1 MTADRD
7 QGFLLPVDVREWLP
21 EDHLAWCLIDVVAQL
36 DLGGFRAVY
45 RADGQGRPALDPA
58 VMVALI
64 LYCYC
69 TGVRSSRAVERAC
82 QADVACRVITGNR
95 VIDHATIARFR
106 ARHRQR
112 LKGLLAQSLAVCAQ
126 AGMVKVGL
134 VALDGTKVAASA
146 AGSANRTAS
155 QLDDLIT
162 AAGAEV
168 EQMLAQAAAADQAE
182 DGMFG
187 DGRRGDELPGRLARR
202 PERLTRL
209 QAAKARLDEQEA
221 ARRAEQQAKVAAY
234 QQAVSARGGRRP
246 RGPAPGSA
254 PPKRNKNGGQD
265 KPPRANTTDPD
276 SRIMKSKDGYLQ
288 AYNAQ
293 VLAAGGQLVIAAGAF
308 TDPVDTA
315 LLHPM
320 LERGHAT
327 LTAARIK
334 DPIRAALADAGYA
347 SAGNFAA
354 PCEPILLIAVGKDA
368 QQAGRDSR
376 PMKIRKGHERMAARL
391 ASPAGHSL
399 YRRRSPM
406 VEPVFAQ
413 MLHRGGRRIHYRG
426 LDAADAEIH
435 LWATAHNL
443 LKYHTHAKPRDRS

>member
-1 MTADRD
+1 MGYNFVTAGRE

-36 DLGGFRAVY
+36 ELGGFRAAY
-45 RADGQGRPALDPA
+45 RADGQGRPAFDPA
-58 VMVALI
+58 VMVALV

-69 TGVRSSRAVERAC
+69 TGVRSSRAIERAC

-106 ARHRQR
+106 HRHRQG

-134 VALDGTKVAASA
+134 VALDGTKIAANA

-155 QLDDLIT
+155 QLDELIT
-162 AAGAEV
+162 AAEAEA
-168 EQMLAQAAAADQAE
+168 EAMLAQAAAADQAE
-182 DGMFG
+182 EAMFG
-187 DGRRGDELPGRLARR
+187 EGRGDELPARLARRAGRLAR
-202 PERLTRL
+202 LK
-209 QAAKARLDEQEA
+209 AAKARLDQEEA
-221 ARRAEQQAKVAAY
+221 ARQAAQQAKVAAY
-234 QQAVSARGGRRP
+234 QRAVAARGGKRP
-246 RGPAPGSA
+246 RGAAPGSV
-254 PPKRNKNGGQD
+254 PRKRNRNGGQD
-265 KPPRANTTDPD
+265 KPPRASTTDPD

-288 AYNAQ
+288 GYNAQ

-308 TDPVDTA
+308 TDGVDVA

-327 LTAARIK
+327 LAAAGIK
-334 DPIRAALADAGYA
+334 DPMRAALADTGYA
-347 SAGNFAA
+347 SAANFTA
-354 PCEPILLIAVGKDA
+354 PCEPILLVAVGKDA
-368 QQAGRDSR
+368 KQAGRDSR
-376 PMKIRKGHERMAARL
+376 PMKIKKGHEQMTSRL
-391 ASPAGHSL
+391 ASPAGSRL

-413 MLHRGGRRIHYRG
+413 MLHRGGRRIYYRG
-426 LDAADAEIH
+426 LDAADTEIH

-443 LKYHTHAKPRDRS
+443 LKYHTRA